1 MQKLLTFALSYA
13 LLATSAS
20 AQMEA
25 SAPWKPARPAN
36 FPIHSPPT
44 AKPSCCA
51 KPRCCSPPY
60 SYFGYSTE
68 QINKAYNSG
77 LRRTDL
83 PSIGSGLTLLPD
95 GSFMGITD
103 RGPNED
109 HKNASGK
116 SDGKVF
122 ARIRA

>member
-25 SAPWKPARPAN
+25 SAPSQLPDT
-36 FPIHSPPT
+36 PT
-44 AKPSCCA
+44 ADGKA
-51 KPRCCSPPY
+51 KLPLTPY

-122 ARIRA
+122 PLPEFAPSLVRFTVDGN

>member
-25 SAPWKPARPAN
+25 SAPSQLPDT
-36 FPIHSPPT
+36 PT
-44 AKPSCCA
+44 ADGKA
-51 KPRCCSPPY
+51 KLLREAALLLTPY